1 MRPTASDAARALGR
15 SAETV
20 CRHYLSHGRRTG
32 RYWIVGDVLNSPGR
46 SLFVRLHGPECGP
59 GASGKWTDAATGEHG
74 DLLDLIRLASGLT
87 SLNDAIEEARRFLS
101 LPPPIT
107 RSIPRPPRIPS
118 VSTMEAARRLYAG
131 TQPLK
136 GTLAETYLRA
146 RGIDNDFIATPL
158 RFHPRLLYR
167 GGKAARSFP
176 GLVAAV
182 TDAHGCVTGVQRLF
196 LDPKHPRK
204 ADVEDPR
211 RALGHLLGNGVRLG
225 DVSNVLA
232 AGEGIETM
240 LSLSTVIPN
249 LPVVAASSAAHLA
262 AFNLPA
268 NLTRLYII
276 SDNDAAGRWA
286 ADSLEMRA
294 KEIGVPWI
302 LHLIP
307 TLKDFND
314 DLREFGARAL
324 AERLAPQ
331 LAPEERAQ
339 LTPSA

>member
-1 MRPTASDAARALGR
+1 MRPTASDTARALGR

-20 CRHYLSHGRRTG
+20 CRHYLSRGRRMG
-32 RYWIVGDVLNSPGR
+32 GYWMVGDIHNNPGR
-46 SLFVRLHGPECGP
+46 SLFVRLRGPEYGP

-74 DLLDLIRLASGLT
+74 DLLDLIRLACGLA
-87 SLNDAIEEARRFLS
+87 SVKDAIEEAQQFLS

-107 RSIPRPPRIPS
+107 RSIPRPRRLSSP
-118 VSTMEAARRLYAG
+118 STMEAARRLYAG

-136 GTLAETYLRA
+136 GTLGEAYLRA
-146 RGIDNDFIATPL
+146 RGIDTDVIATPL
-158 RFHPRLLYR
+158 RFHPSLFYR
-167 GGKAARSFP
+167 GETARSFP

-182 TDAHGCVTGVQRLF
+182 TDAHSCVTGVQRLF

-211 RALGHLLGNGVRLG
+211 RSLGHLLGNGVRFG
-225 DVSNVLA
+225 DFSIVLA

-240 LSLSTVIPN
+240 LSLATVIPN

-268 NLTRLYII
+268 DLTRLYIAR
-276 SDNDAAGRWA
+276 DNDAAGRWA
-286 ADSLEMRA
+286 AARLEVRA
-294 KEIGVPWI
+294 VEMGIPSI

-307 TLKDFND
+307 ALKDFND
-314 DLREFGARAL
+314 DLRELGARVL

-339 LTPSA
+339 LPRTA

>member
-1 MRPTASDAARALGR
+1 MRQTASDTARALAR
-15 SAETV
+15 CAETV
-20 CRHYLSHGRRTG
+20 CRHFLSNGRRTG
-32 RYWIVGDVLNSPGR
+32 GYWIVGNVSNSPGR

-59 GASGKWTDAATGEHG
+59 GASGKWTDAATGAHG

-87 SLNDAIEEARRFLS
+87 SLKDAIEEARRFLS
-101 LPPPIT
+101 LPPIT
-107 RSIPRPPRIPS
+107 RSIPRPLRMPS
-118 VSTMEAARRLYAG
+118 TSTMEAACRLYAG

-136 GTLAETYLRA
+136 GTLAEAYLSA
-146 RGIDNDFIATPL
+146 RGIDRDFIAAPL

-167 GGKAARSFP
+167 GGKATRPFP

-182 TDAHGCVTGVQRLF
+182 TDAHGRVTGVQRLF
-196 LDPKHPRK
+196 LDPKHLRK

-211 RALGHLLGNGVRLG
+211 RALGHLLGNGVRFG
-225 DVSNVLA
+225 DIDTVLA

-268 NLTRLYII
+268 NLTRLYIAR
-276 SDNDAAGRWA
+276 DNDAAGRWA
-286 ADSLEMRA
+286 AARLEVRA
-294 KEIGVPWI
+294 IELGVRSI

-307 TLKDFND
+307 ILKDFND
-314 DLREFGARAL
+314 DLREYGRQVL
-324 AERLAPQ
+324 AEWLVPQ
-331 LAPEERAQ
+331 LDPEERAQ
-339 LTPSA
+339 LNPSV

>member
-1 MRPTASDAARALGR
+1 MRPTASDTARALGR

-32 RYWIVGDVLNSPGR
+32 GYWIVGDVLNSPGR

-87 SLNDAIEEARRFLS
+87 SLKDAIEEARRFLS

-107 RSIPRPPRIPS
+107 RSIPRPPRLPS
-118 VSTMEAARRLYAG
+118 TSTMEAARRLYAG
-131 TQPLK
+131 AQPLK
-136 GTLAETYLRA
+136 GTLGETYLRA
-146 RGIDNDFIATPL
+146 RGIDRDFIAAPL

-167 GGKAARSFP
+167 GGKAARSLP

-182 TDAHGCVTGVQRLF
+182 TDAHGRITGVQRLF
-196 LDPKHPRK
+196 LDSKHPRK

-211 RALGHLLGNGVRLG
+211 RALGHLLGNGVRFG
-225 DVSNVLA
+225 DVSIVLA

-240 LSLSTVIPN
+240 LSLSTVMPN

-268 NLTRLYII
+268 NLARLYIAR
-276 SDNDAAGRWA
+276 DNDAAGRWA
-286 ADSLEMRA
+286 ADRLQVRAIEM
-294 KEIGVPWI
+294 GVPSI
-302 LHLIP
+302 FHLIP
-307 TLKDFND
+307 ILKDFND
-314 DLREFGARAL
+314 DLRGLGAQGF
-324 AERLAPQ
+324 AELLAPQ
-331 LAPEERAQ
+331 LAPDDRAQ
-339 LTPSA
+339 LTPSV

>member
-1 MRPTASDAARALGR
+1 MRPTASDTARALGR

-32 RYWIVGDVLNSPGR
+32 GYWIVGDVLNSPGR

-87 SLNDAIEEARRFLS
+87 SLKDAIEEARRFLS

-107 RSIPRPPRIPS
+107 RSIPRPPR
-118 VSTMEAARRLYAG
+118 
-131 TQPLK
+131 
-136 GTLAETYLRA
+136 
-146 RGIDNDFIATPL
+146 
-158 RFHPRLLYR
+158 
-167 GGKAARSFP
+167 
-176 GLVAAV
+176 
-182 TDAHGCVTGVQRLF
+182 C
-196 LDPKHPRK
+196 
-204 ADVEDPR
+204 
-211 RALGHLLGNGVRLG
+211 
-225 DVSNVLA
+225 
-232 AGEGIETM
+232 EGIETM

-286 ADSLEMRA
+286 AARLEIRA
-294 KEIGVPWI
+294 IEMGIPSI
-302 LHLIP
+302 LHLVPI
-307 TLKDFND
+307 LKDFND
-314 DLREFGARAL
+314 DLRELGAQGF
-324 AERLAPQ
+324 AELLAPQ
-331 LAPEERAQ
+331 LAPDERAQ
-339 LTPSA
+339 LPPSV

>member
-1 MRPTASDAARALGR
+1 MRPTASETARALAR
-15 SAETV
+15 CAETV
-20 CRHYLSHGRRTG
+20 CRHFLSNGRRTG
-32 RYWIVGDVLNSPGR
+32 RYWIAGDVLNSPGR
-46 SLFVRLHGPECGP
+46 SLFVRLHGPEYGP
-59 GASGKWTDAATGEHG
+59 GARGKWTDAASGERG

-87 SLNDAIEEARRFLS
+87 SLKDAIEEARRFLS
-101 LPPPIT
+101 LPPP
-107 RSIPRPPRIPS
+107 RSIPRPPRIPAT
-118 VSTMEAARRLYAG
+118 STMEAARRLYAG
-131 TQPLK
+131 AQPLK

-146 RGIDNDFIATPL
+146 RGIDTDFIATPL

-211 RALGHLLGNGVRLG
+211 RSLGHLLGNGVRFG
-225 DVSNVLA
+225 GVSIVLA

-268 NLTRLYII
+268 NLTRFYIAR
-276 SDNDAAGRWA
+276 DNDAAGRWA
-286 ADSLEMRA
+286 AARLEIRA
-294 KEIGVPWI
+294 IEMGIPSI

-307 TLKDFND
+307 ILKDFND
-314 DLREFGARAL
+314 DLREFGPQAIADC
-324 AERLAPQ
+324 LAPQ
-331 LAPEERAQ
+331 LAPEERAH
-339 LTPSA
+339 LPPPA

>member
-1 MRPTASDAARALGR
+1 MRPTASETARALAR

-20 CRHYLSHGRRTG
+20 CRHYLANGRRRG
-32 RYWIVGDVLNSPGR
+32 AYWIVGDVLNSPGR

-87 SLNDAIEEARRFLS
+87 SLKDAIEEARRFLS
-101 LPPPIT
+101 LPPAIA
-107 RSIPRPPRIPS
+107 RSIPRPPRMPS
-118 VSTMEAARRLYAG
+118 TSTMEAARRLYAG
-131 TQPLK
+131 TKPLK

-146 RGIDNDFIATPL
+146 RGIDRDLIATPL
-158 RFHPRLLYR
+158 RFHPRLLCR
-167 GGKAARSFP
+167 GGKATRSFP

-182 TDAHGCVTGVQRLF
+182 TDAHGRITGVQRLF
-196 LDPKHPRK
+196 LDPNHPRK

-211 RALGHLLGNGVRLG
+211 RALGHLLGNGVRFG
-225 DVSNVLA
+225 DVSIVLA

-249 LPVVAASSAAHLA
+249 LPVVAASSATHLA

-268 NLTRLYII
+268 NLTRLYIAR
-276 SDNDAAGRWA
+276 DNDAAGRWA
-286 ADSLEMRA
+286 ADRLEIRA
-294 KEIGVPWI
+294 VEMGVPSI

-307 TLKDFND
+307 VLKDFND
-314 DLREFGARAL
+314 DLREFGRQAL
-324 AERLAPQ
+324 AECLVQQ

-339 LTPSA
+339 LSPSV